1 MSEIKIVE
9 HNVETNEI
17 IEREATQQEI
27 EAQKLF
33 EADDLKIKA
42 ENLAREKT
50 KKELSNRLGLTE
62 NELKL
67 LIGL

>member
-27 EAQKLF
+27 EALELF

-42 ENLAREKT
+42 EILAKEKT
-50 KKELSNRLGLTE
+50 KKELLNRLGLTE